1 MSQKKINPRR
11 RPATMADVDR
21 AKREAI
27 GRVTSFMMAIVM
39 TVLYDKE
46 GFAPEDLRRVIAE
59 MNDLSDSVS
68 KCYVSV
74 NDLLKTLHE
83 ETGINVMEEI

>member
-1 MSQKKINPRR
+1 
-11 RPATMADVDR
+11 MADVNR
-21 AKREAI
+21 AKREAV
-27 GRVTSFMMAIVM
+27 GRATTFMMAITM

-68 KCYVSV
+68 KSYVSV
-74 NDLLKTLHE
+74 NDLLKTLSE
-83 ETGINVMEEI
+83 EAGVNVMELI